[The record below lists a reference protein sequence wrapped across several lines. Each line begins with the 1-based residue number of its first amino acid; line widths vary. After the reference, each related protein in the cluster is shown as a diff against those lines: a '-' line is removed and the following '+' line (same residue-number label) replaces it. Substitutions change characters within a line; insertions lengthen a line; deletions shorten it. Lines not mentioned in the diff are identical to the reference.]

1 MKYLTMFFSVSF
13 MLAGPSIADA
23 QVPPPI
29 LLAPPLLLPPGP
41 PPPPPPLQP
50 DYSQRYD
57 PRHSDW
63 CANRYRSGPTT
74 TPTSPTEGHVDSVI
88 RLSAKLLKARK

>member
-13 MLAGPSIADA
+13 MLAGPSIANA
-23 QVPPPI
+23 QVPPPV

-41 PPPPPPLQP
+41 PPPPPPQP

-63 CANRYRSGPTT
+63 CANRYRSYRHYDNTFQPYGGPRRQCY
-74 TPTSPTEGHVDSVI
+74 SPFS
-88 RLSAKLLKARK
+88 